1 MTAKALALEVFE
13 KIVWIEF
20 RIIDE
25 ECGEYF
31 MNGET
36 WDGSLLISPLSL
48 FTVQRRPSVKIPFYL
63 GFNQFKNYQSYDLV
77 KKSMKRSSQKKLISV
92 ANFLFKFMYC
102 NKKKKK
108 YKKKAGIL
116 ARN

>member
-1 MTAKALALEVFE
+1 MYQFHSDYPSCMQNIVMTAKALALEVVE

-36 WDGSLLISPLSL
+36 GDGSLLISPLSL
-48 FTVQRRPSVKIPFYL
+48 FTV
-63 GFNQFKNYQSYDLV
+63 
-77 KKSMKRSSQKKLISV
+77 
-92 ANFLFKFMYC
+92 
-102 NKKKKK
+102 
-108 YKKKAGIL
+108 
-116 ARN
+116 